1 MDRKYIKPVIIYLL
15 GTMFWMVF
23 ISFLEL
29 TCTLNFT
36 TLVDGLWTEKLNEY
50 FVENLTGVIAFDA
63 SNYGCDG
70 RYIYTA
76 KYYPGDQYETSE
88 SKALSSV
95 VDIDSWQKVDRS
107 SGTTTY
113 IDSNYK
119 YVVKQTS
126 DGVTMEIFDK

>member
-1 MDRKYIKPVIIYLL
+1 MYKKFIKPVINYFL
-15 GTMFWMVF
+15 GVMFWMVF
-23 ISFLEL
+23 ISALEL
-29 TCTLNFT
+29 TCTLKVS
-36 TLVDGLWTEKLNEY
+36 TLIEGLWTKKLNQN
-50 FVENLTGVIAFDA
+50 FVENLAGVIAFDA

-88 SKALSSV
+88 SRSLSSV
-95 VDIDSWQKVDRS
+95 VDIDSWKKVYRS
-107 SGTTTY
+107 SGRTTY
-113 IDSNYK
+113 MDSNYK

>member
-1 MDRKYIKPVIIYLL
+1 MYRKYIKPIILYFS
-15 GTMFWMVF
+15 GVVFWVVL
-23 ISFLEL
+23 ISIIEL
-29 TCTLNFT
+29 TCTLKVT
-36 TLVDGLWTEKLNEY
+36 TLVDGLWTKKLNEY
-50 FVENLTGVIAFDA
+50 FVENISGAIAFDA

-70 RYIYTA
+70 RYIFAA
-76 KYYPGDQYETSE
+76 KYYPGDQYITSE
-88 SKALSSV
+88 SKTLSSV
-95 VDIDSWQKVDRS
+95 VDMDSWKKVERS

>member
-1 MDRKYIKPVIIYLL
+1 MYKKYIKPVIIYLL
-15 GTMFWMVF
+15 GVMLWMVF
-23 ISFLEL
+23 ISVLEL
-29 TCTLNFT
+29 TCTLKVT
-36 TLVDGLWTEKLNEY
+36 TLVDGLWTKKLNEY
-50 FVENLTGVIAFDA
+50 FVENLAGAIAFDA

-70 RYIYTA
+70 RYIYMA
-76 KYYPGDQYETSE
+76 KYYPGDQYETSK
-88 SKALSSV
+88 SKSLSSV
-95 VDIDSWQKVDRS
+95 VDIDSWRKVDRS